1 VPRPVIQIK
10 SPAQWRALETRNL
23 IGQTQ
28 TQTREASDTTVAE
41 RAVRRLAGDIHV
53 PNEREDGIAN
63 NNIPNIPPALQTCA
77 STNFF
82 YTASTPAAI
91 QSALVTMFQQ
101 AVSTAH
107 ITH

>member
-1 VPRPVIQIK
+1 V
-10 SPAQWRALETRNL
+10 N
-23 IGQTQ
+23 
-28 TQTREASDTTVAE
+28 
-41 RAVRRLAGDIHV
+41 
-53 PNEREDGIAN
+53 PNPSFADNEDGAAN
-63 NNIPNIPPALQTCA
+63 NNIPNIPAALQTCA

-82 YTASTPAAI
+82 YTASTPADI